1 MALHRGG
8 VEPVESDWVKEKRR
22 AVRFTTLGGGDGFAV
37 NTNVIMLMGGEV
49 FVVECFFNDLKGYQ
63 GNTSS
68 VERESTTELL
78 KKKVHS
84 HQSTIC
90 WIFNAE
96 ENMYLNVKTRGKNKN
111 ANLVAMKANSEPSL
125 IEI

>member
-8 VEPVESDWVKEKRR
+8 VEPVESDWVKEKQR

-49 FVVECFFNDLKGYQ
+49 FVDECFFNDLKGYQ

-68 VERESTTELL
+68 VEREPQSFWRKKFTVIKARSAEFLMSKKTCIWML
-78 KKKVHS
+78 KL
-84 HQSTIC
+84 
-90 WIFNAE
+90 E
-96 ENMYLNVKTRGKNKN
+96 GKTKI
-111 ANLVAMKANSEPSL
+111 PT
-125 IEI
+125 